1 MSSTITFRLRNNQ
14 MTDLVNVAVVD
25 QSTNQQVGNYTLNQ
39 DESVSIQIAAD
50 SLGKGKAA
58 WAFGTADGSINSNKQ
73 QDNIADGD
81 ECTLG

>member
-1 MSSTITFRLRNNQ
+1 MSSTITFSLRNNQ
-14 MTDLVNVAVVD
+14 MTDLINVAVVD

-39 DESVSIQIAAD
+39 DESVNIQIAAD
-50 SLGKGKAA
+50 SFGKGKAA
-58 WAFGTADGSINSNKQ
+58 WVFATADGSINSNKH